1 MSNSTI
7 SFRAGEIAA
16 ADLAT
21 KPLGQPSAEPLT
33 GEIMTRA
40 IVFLTT
46 RRSLLAHGSANPVH
60 RVGSLRLV
68 AKLFMFCRVE

>member
-1 MSNSTI
+1 MTI

-40 IVFLTT
+40 
-46 RRSLLAHGSANPVH
+46 
-60 RVGSLRLV
+60 
-68 AKLFMFCRVE
+68 